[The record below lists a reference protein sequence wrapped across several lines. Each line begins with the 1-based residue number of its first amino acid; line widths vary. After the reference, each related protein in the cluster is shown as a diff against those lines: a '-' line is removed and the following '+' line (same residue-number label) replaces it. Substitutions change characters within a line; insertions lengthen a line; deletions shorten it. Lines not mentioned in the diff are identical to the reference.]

1 MIIGCH
7 HTGRLVADAVS
18 TGKTQVDNE
27 KTQVDQVRSDDHWLS
42 SHGAASG

>member
-1 MIIGCH
+1 MA
-7 HTGRLVADAVS
+7 VAVS
-18 TGKTQVDNE
+18 AGMIQVDNE